1 MTTPTPTPTIAQ
13 IAALRTEAAVAGDL
27 DMMRLCNAA
36 LAGNPA
42 AIAECAKVIAAG
54 QG

>member
-1 MTTPTPTPTIAQ
+1 MTTPTIAQ
-13 IAALRTEAAVAGDL
+13 ISALRTEAAIAGDL
-27 DMMRLCNAA
+27 DMMRICNAA
-36 LAGNPA
+36 LAGNEA

>member
-1 MTTPTPTPTIAQ
+1 MTTPTIAQ
-13 IAALRTEAAVAGDL
+13 ISALRTEAAIAGDL

-36 LAGNPA
+36 LAGNEA
-42 AIAECAKVIAAG
+42 ALAECAKVIAAG